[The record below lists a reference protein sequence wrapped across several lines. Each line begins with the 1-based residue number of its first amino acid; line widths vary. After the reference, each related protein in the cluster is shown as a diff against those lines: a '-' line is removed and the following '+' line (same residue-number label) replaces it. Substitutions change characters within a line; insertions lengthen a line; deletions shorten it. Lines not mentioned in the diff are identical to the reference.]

1 MTSLIDTDRVHPVNF
16 AAYTRAIC
24 AMVGKTNFSAN
35 VEMNG
40 ITLEFSGQTASAAFE
55 LATVMAQR
63 IYGLGYR
70 VEVGSATQ
78 GPGTYWDSVV
88 YVDYR
93 R

>member
-1 MTSLIDTDRVHPVNF
+1 MTSLIDTDRIHPVNF
-16 AAYTRAIC
+16 VAYTRAIC
-24 AMVGKTNFSAN
+24 NLVGLTHFTSDT
-35 VEMNG
+35 EMNG
-40 ITLEFSGQTASAAFE
+40 IVLEFSGPTAREATE
-55 LATVMAQR
+55 LAMQQAKR

-70 VEVGSATQ
+70 VSVGAATQ